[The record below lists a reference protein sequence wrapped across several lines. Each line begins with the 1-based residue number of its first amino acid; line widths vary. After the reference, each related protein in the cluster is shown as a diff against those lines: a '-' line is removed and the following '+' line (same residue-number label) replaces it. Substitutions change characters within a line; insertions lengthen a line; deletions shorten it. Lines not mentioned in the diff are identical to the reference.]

1 MVAAVDDP
9 EGRRLRGRRARGE
22 VVGRYAWKEIGGDRA
37 AVALTLSNAGSL
49 STPGG
54 RLG

>member
-22 VVGRYAWKEIGGDRA
+22 VVGRYAWKEIGGDLA
-37 AVALTLSNAGSL
+37 AVALALCDTGSL
-49 STPGG
+49 STPGS